1 MKRILRLLIAT
12 FLILIL
18 LSSCGKG
25 NGGSSGGN
33 ENDTA
38 KIDGVSIVCNID
50 GVDSELIN
58 SILKEVAAVTGK
70 TPAVKSPDSPDE
82 GCEIVVGDTS
92 REITKKAYI
101 LMDRIDRPAAD
112 YVRYLVYSDGES
124 VAIIFDGET
133 LGSNFAEQDAVDS
146 FLAVFKNNSADAF
159 KKGVI
164 SKGMHSVIERQRQVD
179 KINKEEDW
187 DKAQDALSDLYGE
200 SAATGM
206 INALRELY
214 QLYVGDAVAWLADLY
229 DPKTGGFYYS
239 NSARD
244 TEGYLPDLESTY
256 QALSL
261 IEGTG
266 MLRAYGGSVKK
277 AIPEWMQEQIVA
289 FAKSCQDP
297 DNGYFYHPQWSKMLV
312 DSLPQRRGRDL
323 SNGVNILSKFGK
335 LPTYDTPSG
344 VKGDGILADGTPV
357 FSSSLLNKLGES
369 SVSAVSK
376 VLFVNSDANVTPH
389 LRDKASFEA
398 YLKNLEKDM
407 ESARPYY
414 VGNLLESQA
423 NQILARD
430 EVLKA
435 RDEDYSLCDILA
447 DWFGKYQNQKTGTWL
462 ESDEINYEG
471 VNGILKISSCY
482 NRIKRPVP
490 NPELC
495 IRAAM
500 TILLDETPANHVC
513 DILNPWYAITVIRNN
528 LTEHE
533 GDDSKYTA
541 MLDEMADQFIRSVGI
556 TKDKLATLLRTDG
569 SFGYLPESSASSAQ
583 GVPAA
588 VPNTWEGDVNATYL
602 ATSGIMGHLF
612 TALGVSDYRVPIFT
626 KADFMRFLY
635 IVENLGEVIKDE
647 PYDDRESAKG
657 TYAHKYGGIYYIE
670 NTSTYDLNTVYR
682 YTTEVRHDMELT
694 KETHE
699 YMRIVSDEKR
709 DSGVLEYG
717 KASQESYYGLCF
729 GRARDKVV
737 GNCFVF
743 ETELKINYL
752 TPDAKRT
759 IGAQGLPV
767 LLDLQLAKT
776 TELTAAHV
784 STNVF
789 YDKIGGIYLTD
800 TKGDGATALS
810 SPMVNWQYRAAGC
823 LGESI
828 SANKWYTITVE
839 VYDNGIAKYFVD
851 NEYVGEAKVLSDPSI
866 FSEVDTVRLALNS
879 SATSCTVWLDN
890 TFVGN
895 VDKEFVSGGRT
906 ADYGDYEFKAG
917 EHYENFGGLDYNTS
931 LVKTLENS
939 GFIVRSTY
947 FTKDNMEGK
956 SWNEMTYEYVRIA
969 ERSVENKVGR
979 VLEFTTLQKNAKGIY
994 LRETVSGT
1002 EGDCFVFETDL
1013 SLEMDLLTSHTTA
1026 NSGQNRVASIYASK
1040 VAAASSVTG
1049 TDMGTSYAEIGRI
1062 YVAKDAYGRI
1072 RYYINYPD
1080 SDISGAAIVPA
1091 DITSGTHTFTA
1102 EIYKDT
1108 GCIKYFVDGM
1118 FVGEFKG
1125 ASDAL
1130 TESFDEICAVKI
1142 TFNDKIDNSSII
1154 LDNTFVGR
1162 VDKDYVFEE
1171 VGEYEEPAPPEDDK
1185 PVTPGTGL
1193 GSETD
1198 DGTTDGGGWN

>member
-12 FLILIL
+12 FLILVL

-70 TPAVKSPDSPDE
+70 TPAVKSPSSSDE

-92 REITKKAYI
+92 RDITKKAYT
-101 LMDRIDRPAAD
+101 LMDRIDRHAAD

-124 VAIIFDGET
+124 VAIIFDGEM
-133 LGSNFAEQDAVDS
+133 LGSNSAEQDAVDS

-159 KKGVI
+159 KKGVL
-164 SKGMHSVIERQRQVD
+164 SKGMHSVIERQRQID
-179 KINKEEDW
+179 KVNKEEDW
-187 DKAQDALSDLYGE
+187 GKAQDALSKLYGDD
-200 SAATGM
+200 AATGM

-214 QLYVGDAVAWLADLY
+214 QLYEGDAAAWLADLY
-229 DPKTGGFYYS
+229 DPVTGGFYYS

-256 QALSL
+256 QALAL
-261 IEGTG
+261 LEGTG

-435 RDEDYSLCDILA
+435 RGEDYSLCDILA
-447 DWFGKYQNQKTGTWL
+447 DWFGKYQNPRTGTWL

-541 MLDEMADQFIRSVGI
+541 MLD
-556 TKDKLATLLRTDG
+556 
-569 SFGYLPESSASSAQ
+569 
-583 GVPAA
+583 
-588 VPNTWEGDVNATYL
+588 
-602 ATSGIMGHLF
+602 
-612 TALGVSDYRVPIFT
+612 
-626 KADFMRFLY
+626 
-635 IVENLGEVIKDE
+635 
-647 PYDDRESAKG
+647 
-657 TYAHKYGGIYYIE
+657 
-670 NTSTYDLNTVYR
+670 
-682 YTTEVRHDMELT
+682 
-694 KETHE
+694 
-699 YMRIVSDEKR
+699 
-709 DSGVLEYG
+709 
-717 KASQESYYGLCF
+717 
-729 GRARDKVV
+729 
-737 GNCFVF
+737 
-743 ETELKINYL
+743 
-752 TPDAKRT
+752 
-759 IGAQGLPV
+759 
-767 LLDLQLAKT
+767 
-776 TELTAAHV
+776 
-784 STNVF
+784 
-789 YDKIGGIYLTD
+789 
-800 TKGDGATALS
+800 
-810 SPMVNWQYRAAGC
+810 
-823 LGESI
+823 
-828 SANKWYTITVE
+828 
-839 VYDNGIAKYFVD
+839 
-851 NEYVGEAKVLSDPSI
+851 
-866 FSEVDTVRLALNS
+866 
-879 SATSCTVWLDN
+879 
-890 TFVGN
+890 
-895 VDKEFVSGGRT
+895 
-906 ADYGDYEFKAG
+906 
-917 EHYENFGGLDYNTS
+917 
-931 LVKTLENS
+931 
-939 GFIVRSTY
+939 
-947 FTKDNMEGK
+947 
-956 SWNEMTYEYVRIA
+956 
-969 ERSVENKVGR
+969 
-979 VLEFTTLQKNAKGIY
+979 
-994 LRETVSGT
+994 
-1002 EGDCFVFETDL
+1002 
-1013 SLEMDLLTSHTTA
+1013 
-1026 NSGQNRVASIYASK
+1026 
-1040 VAAASSVTG
+1040 
-1049 TDMGTSYAEIGRI
+1049 
-1062 YVAKDAYGRI
+1062 
-1072 RYYINYPD
+1072 
-1080 SDISGAAIVPA
+1080 
-1091 DITSGTHTFTA
+1091 
-1102 EIYKDT
+1102 
-1108 GCIKYFVDGM
+1108 
-1118 FVGEFKG
+1118 
-1125 ASDAL
+1125 
-1130 TESFDEICAVKI
+1130 
-1142 TFNDKIDNSSII
+1142 
-1154 LDNTFVGR
+1154 
-1162 VDKDYVFEE
+1162 
-1171 VGEYEEPAPPEDDK
+1171 
-1185 PVTPGTGL
+1185 
-1193 GSETD
+1193 
-1198 DGTTDGGGWN
+1198 